1 MGFVVAILGGWRPT
15 VPVMDS
21 YRAAEQALVSA
32 LVLGEADPADLSGRL
47 RPGDFT
53 DPAAAVL
60 FEVALGAGRSG
71 GPKAGVDLPRLLQTH
86 GLLRRDGY
94 PISPLLEWMPRV
106 PAPVHPEAWAT
117 LIVAGTLTRQV
128 HASGVRLLQSVDAA
142 KEHGHGPGRVLA
154 MAEAQRAAVS
164 SAVRRWEELPARWR
178 ATLPAGAEPAPTA
191 TVPDGHR
198 GDVAGSAREQVLLAG
213 LVAAPQLLGRLA
225 WLDGTDFR
233 DRACGGLFGTLRRL
247 HEFGHPVDV
256 VTLAAA
262 ADPASARPDGL
273 SPASLAASLRPEQAF
288 PTQVPFLARQ
298 VLADSVIERARAVG
312 EDLVE
317 LTASPGTANSC
328 GTPEQ
333 LAAARDRL
341 DSLRP
346 QAVRVENAYA
356 DTRPPPDGARLL
368 PVTRPLM
375 RANAAVCLD
384 RHAG

>member
-1 MGFVVAILGGWRPT
+1 
-15 VPVMDS
+15 MDLS
-21 YRAAEQALVSA
+21 RAAETALVSA

-53 DPAAAVL
+53 DPAAAVM

-71 GPKAGVDLPRLLQTH
+71 ALKAGVDLPRLLQAQ

-94 PISPLLEWMPRV
+94 PISSLLEWMPRL
-106 PAPVHPEAWAT
+106 PTPVHPEAWGT
-117 LIVAGTLTRQV
+117 LIVAGALARQV

-142 KEHGHGPGRVLA
+142 REHGHGPGRVLA

-164 SAVRRWEELPARWR
+164 SLARRWQELPARWR
-178 ATLPAGAEPAPTA
+178 ATVPAGAEPPPTTPTA
-191 TVPDGHR
+191 SDGHR
-198 GDVAGSAREQVLLAG
+198 AEPGESAREQVLLAG

-225 WLDGTDFR
+225 WLDGTDFS
-233 DRACGGLFGTLRRL
+233 DPACGELFGTLRRL

-262 ADPASARPDGL
+262 APPAPASPDGL
-273 SPASLAASLRPEQAF
+273 SPASLASSLRPEHAF

-298 VLADSVIERARAVG
+298 VLADSVIERARGVG
-312 EDLVE
+312 EDLVGFA
-317 LTASPGTANSC
+317 ASPGTAKSC
-328 GTPEQ
+328 GTPVL

-346 QAVRVENAYA
+346 QAVRVESAYA
-356 DTRPPPDGARLL
+356 DTRRPPDGARRL
-368 PVTRPLM
+368 PVTRPLT
-375 RANAAVCLD
+375 RANPGVCLD
-384 RHAG
+384 RYAG

>member
-1 MGFVVAILGGWRPT
+1 
-15 VPVMDS
+15 MDLS
-21 YRAAEQALVSA
+21 RAAEAALVSA

-53 DPAAAVL
+53 DPAAAVML
-60 FEVALGAGRSG
+60 EVALGAGRSG
-71 GPKAGVDLPRLLQTH
+71 GLEAGVDLPRLLQAQ

-94 PISPLLEWMPRV
+94 PISSLLEWLPRL
-106 PAPVHPEAWAT
+106 PTPVHAEAWAT
-117 LIVAGTLTRQV
+117 LIVAGALARQV

-142 KEHGHGPGRVLA
+142 TEHGQGPGRVLA

-164 SAVRRWEELPARWR
+164 SAARRWQELPARWR
-178 ATLPAGAEPAPTA
+178 ATVPAGAEPPSTT
-191 TVPDGHR
+191 TVPDGQR
-198 GDVAGSAREQVLLAG
+198 AEPAGSAREQVLLAG
-213 LVAAPQLLGRLA
+213 LVAAPQLIGRLP
-225 WLDGTDFR
+225 WLDVTDFS
-233 DRACGGLFGTLRRL
+233 DRACGELFGTLRRL

-273 SPASLAASLRPEQAF
+273 SPASLAASLRPELAF
-288 PTQVPFLARQ
+288 PTQVPFLARL
-298 VLADSVIERARAVG
+298 VLADSVIERARVVG
-312 EDLVE
+312 EDLVGW
-317 LTASPGTANSC
+317 TVSAGTVHC
-328 GTPEQ
+328 GTPAL

-356 DTRPPPDGARLL
+356 DTRPPPDGARRL
-368 PVTRPLM
+368 PVTRSLTRTPP
-375 RANAAVCLD
+375 AVCLD

>member
-1 MGFVVAILGGWRPT
+1 
-15 VPVMDS
+15 MDLS
-21 YRAAEQALVSA
+21 RAAERALVSA
-32 LVLGEADPADLSGRL
+32 LVLGEADPTDLSGRL

-53 DPAAAVL
+53 DAAAAVL
-60 FEVALGAGRSG
+60 FEATQVAGRSG
-71 GPKAGVDLPRLLQTH
+71 GARAVADLPQVLRAQ
-86 GLLRRDGY
+86 GVLRRDGY
-94 PISPLLEWMPRV
+94 PISSLLEWMPRL

-117 LIVAGTLTRQV
+117 LIVAGALARQV

-154 MAEAQRAAVS
+154 MAEAQRAAIS
-164 SAVRRWEELPARWR
+164 SARRRWDELPARWR
-178 ATLPAGAEPAPTA
+178 ASLPAGAERPPPAA
-191 TVPDGHR
+191 VPHGHR
-198 GDVAGSAREQVLLAG
+198 GESAGSAREQVLLAG

-225 WLDGTDFR
+225 WLDGTDFS
-233 DRACGGLFGTLRRL
+233 DRACGELFGTLRRL

-262 ADPASARPDGL
+262 ADPASAGADRL
-273 SPASLAASLRPEQAF
+273 SPASLAASLRPEQVF

-298 VLADSVIERARAVG
+298 VLSASVVERARAVG
-312 EDLVE
+312 EDLVGC
-317 LTASPGTANSC
+317 TVSPGTTTSC
-328 GTPEQ
+328 GTPVS
-333 LAAARDRL
+333 LAVARDRL

-346 QAVRVENAYA
+346 HAVRVENAYA

-375 RANAAVCLD
+375 RAHPPVCLD